1 MMYDRSEEMAHD
13 ILLIVDITKGINVGK
28 GRKAT
33 RSFCRCIDASRR
45 QLQSVI
51 KIRV

>member
-1 MMYDRSEEMAHD
+1 LADRLVNPLFFFFNHNFSKKKKKVACSQ
-13 ILLIVDITKGINVGK
+13 KK
-28 GRKAT
+28 K
-33 RSFCRCIDASRR
+33 SCIDASRR